1 MTGPSGNKT
10 LLKLIIDKT
19 NATDVSIQQLN
30 TDLSSHIKTNDSTLR
45 NIELRLETLNAQMAL
60 ITGEDKL

>member
-19 NATDVSIQQLN
+19 NATDISIQKLN
-30 TDLSSHIKTNDSTLR
+30 TDLSEHIKSNESNLK
-45 NIELRLETLNAQMAL
+45 NLETELQALNDQLAL